1 MTISN
6 INTICLDM
14 PSRIR
19 SYVVKNPDGSYTI
32 VLNSRLTRENNISAF
47 HHELAHIFNGDHEKK
62 NLTAD
67 EIELQTHDLD

>member
-32 VLNSRLTRENNISAF
+32 VLNSRLTRENNIIAF
-47 HHELAHIFNGDHEKK
+47 HHELQHILNGDYEK